1 MTVRLRSVGI
11 GVTLAAGLMQSCQP
25 ACAPA
30 PPAAVCAPPAGV
42 PAAARQVLVVTAT
55 GFRADVD
62 LLVHD
67 GTAWQCA
74 AMDMPGRVGSNGV
87 RELSA
92 RRSGD
97 GTTPGGV
104 FGLGTMTA
112 PNGDVF
118 QFFGNS
124 PALPGLRGRFHRVQP
139 NDCWGATPHTPD
151 YNLLVSRPDA
161 TCNSPDEYL
170 PSITG
175 AYSQAALIDANM
187 GPNRSGDR
195 PGEAPLAA
203 AIFLHRHSYD
213 ANGNARPTSG
223 CVSLNAD
230 NLARVLPRLV
240 PGEAWFVI
248 R

>member
-1 MTVRLRSVGI
+1 MTVRLRSLGI
-11 GVTLAAGLMQSCQP
+11 GMTLAAGLMQSCQP

-30 PPAAVCAPPAGV
+30 PPAAACTPPAGV
-42 PAAARQVLVVTAT
+42 PDSARQVVVVTAT

-67 GTAWQCA
+67 GTSWQCA

-87 RELSA
+87 RELTA

-97 GTTPGGV
+97 GTTPGGI

-112 PNGDVF
+112 PNGETF
-118 QFFGNS
+118 QFFGNEAP
-124 PALPGLRGRFHRVQP
+124 PAELHASWHQVQAG
-139 NDCWGATPHTPD
+139 DCWGATPGTAD
-151 YNLLVSRPDA
+151 YNVLVSRPDSA
-161 TCNSPDEYL
+161 CNSPDEYL
-170 PSITG
+170 PNIG
-175 AYSQAALIDANM
+175 AYTQAALIDANM
-187 GPNRSGDR
+187 GPARSGDD
-195 PGEAPLAA
+195 PSEPPYAA

-213 ANGNARPTSG
+213 GNGNARPTSG

-230 NLARVLPRLV
+230 NLARVLSRLV

>member
-1 MTVRLRSVGI
+1 M
-11 GVTLAAGLMQSCQP
+11 
-25 ACAPA
+25 
-30 PPAAVCAPPAGV
+30 
-42 PAAARQVLVVTAT
+42 TAT

-67 GTAWQCA
+67 GTSWQCA
-74 AMDMPGRVGSNGV
+74 AMDMPGRVGANGV

-97 GTTPGGV
+97 GTTPGGT

-112 PNGDVF
+112 PNGDTF

-124 PALPGLRGRFHRVQP
+124 APPVEVHGGWHQVQP
-139 NDCWGATPHTPD
+139 GDCWGATPGTPD
-151 YNLLVSRPDA
+151 YNVLVSRPDSA
-161 TCNSPDEYL
+161 CNSPDEYL
-170 PSITG
+170 PNIG
-175 AYSQAALIDANM
+175 AYTQAALIDANM
-187 GPNRSGDR
+187 GPGRSGDD
-195 PGEAPLAA
+195 PTEAPFAA

-230 NLARVLPRLV
+230 NLARVLTRLV

>member
-1 MTVRLRSVGI
+1 M
-11 GVTLAAGLMQSCQP
+11 TLAAGLMQSCQP
-25 ACAPA
+25 ACAPT
-30 PPAAVCAPPAGV
+30 PPAAVCTPPAGV
-42 PAAARQVLVVTAT
+42 PDSARQVVVVTASGYT
-55 GFRADVD
+55 ADVD

-74 AMDMPGRVGSNGV
+74 AMDMPGRVGANGV

-118 QFFGNS
+118 QFFGNQAP
-124 PALPGLRGRFHRVQP
+124 PAGLRGGWHQVQA
-139 NDCWGATPHTPD
+139 NDCWGATPNTPD

-161 TCNSPDEYL
+161 ACNNPDEYL
-170 PSITG
+170 PNLPTT
-175 AYSQAALIDANM
+175 YSQAALIDANM
-187 GPNRSGDR
+187 GPNRSGDQ
-195 PGEAPLAA
+195 PGEPALAA
-203 AIFLHRHSYD
+203 AIFLHRHTYR
-213 ANGNARPTSG
+213 NGVAAPTSG
-223 CVSLNAD
+223 CVSLNAE

>member
-11 GVTLAAGLMQSCQP
+11 GMTLAAGVMQSCQP
-25 ACAPA
+25 ACAPT

-42 PAAARQVLVVTAT
+42 PAAARQVVVVTAS
-55 GFRADVD
+55 GSRADVD

-112 PNGDVF
+112 PNRDTF
-118 QFFGNS
+118 QFFGNGGN
-124 PALPGLRGRFHRVQP
+124 PGVRGGWHQVQP
-139 NDCWGATPHTPD
+139 NDCWGATPGSPD
-151 YNLLVSRPDA
+151 YNVLVSRPDS

-170 PSITG
+170 PNIIG
-175 AYSQAALIDANM
+175 PYSQAALIDANM
-187 GPNRSGDR
+187 GPARSGDD
-195 PGEAPLAA
+195 PSEPPLAA
-203 AIFLHRHSYD
+203 AIFLHRHSFD
-213 ANGNARPTSG
+213 GNGNSRPTSG
-223 CVSLNAD
+223 CVSLNAG
-230 NLARVLPRLV
+230 NLATVLTRLV